1 MTLAVAPPAQGRLGL
16 PDPAF
21 FQDPLAAAGPCAL
34 EQLERDAPLLL
45 LDAPREVP
53 IARRGALPLVALR
66 VASYAEQREVPLLLA
81 SDVERKRA
89 WCAPAWDAPA
99 GATRPPLRGLGATQ
113 RLIDARARLRLPWTT
128 DATLRLQLLL
138 GGRASN
144 PVTVRLSTPRP
155 AWFDPAVAEFLAANA
170 PPNDPGPPVPMAARF
185 EAAADSPPVPAGPG
199 VVFSLPPRVA
209 PAGVAT
215 LTGSFRLPVRAAE
228 LVPPPPAGEAAKPAR
243 ALASR
248 RPGASTRKPTA
259 VLGLTFVLV
268 GERTPGP
275 WFLRLR
281 VPSFDPL
288 PAAADLSPDATAA
301 GHFQLDLLKHAATR
315 PAVEQTYFVHAVAGD
330 VVSAP
335 IPLTLARDAG

>member
-1 MTLAVAPPAQGRLGL
+1 MPV
-16 PDPAF
+16 
-21 FQDPLAAAGPCAL
+21 
-34 EQLERDAPLLL
+34 
-45 LDAPREVP
+45 
-53 IARRGALPLVALR
+53 LV
-66 VASYAEQREVPLLLA
+66 A
-81 SDVERKRA
+81 SDVERKRVWA
-89 WCAPAWDAPA
+89 AQAWDAPESA
-99 GATRPPLRGLGATQ
+99 GRPPLRGLAATQ
-113 RLIDARARLRLPWTT
+113 RLIDARARLRLPWAA

-138 GGRASN
+138 GGQASN
-144 PVTVRLSTPRP
+144 AVTVRLAGPRL
-155 AWFDPAVAEFLAANA
+155 AWFDPAVAEFLAANS

-185 EAAADSPPVPAGPG
+185 EPGPDSPPVPEAVG

-209 PAGVAT
+209 LAGPAM

-228 LVPPPPAGEAAKPAR
+228 LAPAGDPAKPAR

-248 RPGASTRKPTA
+248 RPGAATRKPTA

-275 WFLRLR
+275 WLLRLR

-288 PAAADLSPDATAA
+288 PAAGALPPDATAA

-335 IPLTLARDAG
+335 VPMTLARDAS